1 MDSQQI
7 QVLETFLNQLVQA
20 RGITK
25 DPQADGLIAR
35 AVAQQPDASYL
46 LVQRALL
53 VERALDTAKA
63 QIASLQEQL
72 QAAQPPARG
81 FLDAESWGN
90 APQNVY
96 RPGAP
101 APAAPAYYQ
110 PQPQQQSQP
119 QPLQAQASA
128 PSPGF
133 FSGGMKGAL
142 GTVAAT
148 AAGVA
153 GGAFLFQG
161 IEHMMHPGGGSG
173 FMNQSGSNAFSP
185 PVENTTVNNYYETDT
200 PTSSGGDSG
209 LDFLSSA
216 DMNVDDDSSLI

>member
-1 MDSQQI
+1 MNTQEI
-7 QVLETFLNQLVQA
+7 QALETFLNQLVQA

-25 DPQADGLIAR
+25 DPQADSLIQR

-63 QIASLQEQL
+63 QIAQLQEQL
-72 QAAQPPARG
+72 QAGQPASRG
-81 FLDAESWGN
+81 FLEPERWGN
-90 APQNVY
+90 GPDNAY
-96 RPGAP
+96 RPGSA
-101 APAAPAYYQ
+101 APAAPAYNQAPTMQ
-110 PQPQQQSQP
+110 PQPQP
-119 QPLQAQASA
+119 PA

-142 GTVAAT
+142 GTAAAT

-161 IEHMMHPGGGSG
+161 IENMMHPGGGSG
-173 FMNQSGSNAFSP
+173 FMNQSGSNAFMP
-185 PVENTTVNNYYETDT
+185 PTENTTINNYYDSDT
-200 PTSSGGDSG
+200 PTASGSDSD

-216 DMNVDDDSSLI
+216 DMNMDDDSSLI